1 MAEIKSQVPIELER
15 TLQPL
20 DSDNRRVVLMTCGV
34 SGSGKSTL
42 AKAVVAK
49 FPSFIRL
56 SIDGYIYDKYGAYD
70 RDYPASK
77 YSEYQD
83 EANDALKVRLQKI
96 LQDGKNDVVMD
107 LSFAFRASRDEYRKI
122 IEAGGARAVLVY
134 LKTDVSELRRRIEER
149 AAAGLDADSAFKMTP
164 EIFDRYVNGFEKP
177 VGEGELVIQR

>member
-1 MAEIKSQVPIELER
+1 MSEIRSQVPTELEAALR
-15 TLQPL
+15 PL
-20 DSDNRRVVLMTCGV
+20 DSDNRRVVVMTC
-34 SGSGKSTL
+34 GSGKSTL
-42 AKAVVAK
+42 AKAIVAK

-77 YSEYQD
+77 YSQYQD
-83 EANDALKVRLQKI
+83 EANEALKVRLQEI
-96 LQDGKNDVVMD
+96 LQGGKNDVVVD
-107 LSFAFRASRDEYRKI
+107 LSFAFRASRDEYRTI
-122 IEAGGARAVLVY
+122 VEAGGAQVVIVY

-164 EIFDRYVNGFEKP
+164 EIFDRYVSGFEEP